1 MAKIL
6 IVEDDVALANN
17 IANLL
22 TFEKHSV
29 DVVHTASDANLQLK
43 TWSYDALILDILLPD
58 TTGLEVLK
66 AYRSQNGKAPVLIL
80 TGRQTIFDKTV
91 GFEAGCDDYLTKPF
105 HMKELSVR
113 LRALIRRPLEL
124 LPDVITIRD
133 ITLNTANHTVEKGGT
148 VFTLPPTE
156 YQFLE
161 FLMRHPN
168 QAFTPDV
175 LFKRIWPSDSTA
187 TNEAVKAVVKRLRKK
202 LDPDGE
208 VLKTIHGSGYLVQ
221 TENSATV
228 EGSELSPADNS

>member
-1 MAKIL
+1 MSKIL

-29 DVVHTASDANLQLK
+29 DVVHTGSDADIQLK
-43 TWSYDALILDILLPD
+43 TWFYDALILDVNLPD
-58 TTGLEVLK
+58 STGLEVLK
-66 AYRSQNGKAPVLIL
+66 NYRSQNGKAPVLIL

-113 LRALIRRPLEL
+113 LRALIRRPLSIQ
-124 LPDVITIRD
+124 PDVIKAGHIK
-133 ITLNTANHTVEKGGT
+133 LNTANHTVERDGA
-148 VFTLPPTE
+148 VITLPPTE

-168 QAFTPDV
+168 QAFGSDT
-175 LFKRIWPSDSTA
+175 LFKRIWPSESTA

-202 LDPDGE
+202 LDPEGQ
-208 VLKTIHGSGYLVQ
+208 VIITVHGSGYMVQ
-221 TENSATV
+221 CEV
-228 EGSELSPADNS
+228 ES